1 MRNTRKLDL
10 PEALVNYGINASSGI
25 SCTRAHRCLDAACAI
40 KVSRKVNA
48 ALLAFL
54 SK

>member
-1 MRNTRKLDL
+1 MGSTLAAAL
-10 PEALVNYGINASSGI
+10 AAPEHTGVS
-25 SCTRAHRCLDAACAI
+25 TQCAI